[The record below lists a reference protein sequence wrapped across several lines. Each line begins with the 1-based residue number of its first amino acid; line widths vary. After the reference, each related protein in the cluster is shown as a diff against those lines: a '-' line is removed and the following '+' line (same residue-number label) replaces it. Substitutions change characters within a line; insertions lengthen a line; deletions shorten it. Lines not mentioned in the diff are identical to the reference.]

1 MKQAAKFVL
10 CAALATASLA
20 LLGWGAPGHRTIT
33 QVAVALLPDDMPAW
47 LRDPAMVDAAAYQSG
62 EPDRYRG
69 INSPVLAHENN
80 ADHYLD
86 AELLARH
93 GMTLKTLPH
102 LRYEYV
108 EQLVKTAGGSVASG
122 KLPDGSPDP
131 AAGVDEKSSLN
142 AALNPEGVGVG
153 MLPYA
158 IAEHYAKL
166 VCSFNTVRILEKLND
181 PKRAVQLSTARANVI
196 FEMGQLSHFVGD
208 AGQPLHLTIHHHGWV
223 GPNPKGYTTDRKFHA
238 HIDEG
243 VVQKHHLGVEALIA
257 SKPTMTAIAPGLSW
271 DAAIGLLERTY
282 SRVEPLYE
290 LQKAGTLDKEPGKA
304 FIATCMGDAA
314 GVLSGLYH
322 AAWIEAEASDKQVQ
336 DFVKYNMFG
345 E

>member
-1 MKQAAKFVL
+1 MNKAAKFVL
-10 CAALATASLA
+10 SVALATAA
-20 LLGWGAPGHRTIT
+20 LGLVGWGAPGHRTIT
-33 QVAVALLPDDMPAW
+33 QVAIALLPDDMPAW

-69 INSPVLAHENN
+69 ISSPVLSHENN
-80 ADHYLD
+80 PDHYLD

-93 GMTLKTLPH
+93 ALTLKSLPH

-108 EQLVKTAGGSVASG
+108 EKLIKTPSGATADG
-122 KLPDGSPDP
+122 KLADGSPDP
-131 AAGVDEKSSLN
+131 AAGAEEKASPN
-142 AALNPEGVGVG
+142 GAFNPEGVG
-153 MLPYA
+153 MLPYS

-166 VCSFNTVRILEKLND
+166 VCSFNTVRILERLSE
-181 PKRAVQLSTARANVI
+181 PRRAVQLATAKANVI

-223 GPNPKGYTTDRKFHA
+223 GPNPKGYTTERKFHA

-243 VVQKHHLGVEALIA
+243 VIEKHHLGVEALIA

-271 DAAIGLLERTY
+271 DATIGLLERTS
-282 SRVEPLYE
+282 SRVEPLYQ
-290 LQKAGTLDKEPGKA
+290 LQKSGDLAKEPGKA
-304 FIATCMGDAA
+304 FIATCMGDAS

-322 AAWIEAEASDKQVQ
+322 AAWVESEPSQKQID